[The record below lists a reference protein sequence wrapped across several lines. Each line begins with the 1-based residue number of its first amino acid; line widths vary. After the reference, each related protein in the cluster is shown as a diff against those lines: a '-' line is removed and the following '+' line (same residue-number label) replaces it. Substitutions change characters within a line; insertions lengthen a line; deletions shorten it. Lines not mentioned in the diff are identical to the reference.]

1 MIAILKLI
9 NKVPI
14 NKPAKNPSTVL
25 FGDIF
30 SASFLEPNLLP
41 ISYAKISDIAIAI
54 IDRLTKI
61 YS

>member
-1 MIAILKLI
+1 MLI

-14 NKPAKNPSTVL
+14 KRPAKNPSTVL

-54 IDRLTKI
+54 IER
-61 YS
+61 